1 MTTKPWQIVA
11 LATLCFIQAAHVL
24 NVVVT
29 DLLVRANPPSAAD
42 WADSGTRL
50 VQSHLVD
57 DQGTDLS
64 AVYLYLANS
73 QYVYTIMMVV
83 IFMFGFLLYR
93 GEYLPA
99 VRVTGTIF
107 FLVVLI
113 GEVAAALFYD
123 DGTIVDVYND
133 GTLLETSLVSLLS
146 MGFDALLVVG
156 FISLFFGKSAQWV
169 KSHTD
174 SS

>member
-11 LATLCFIQAAHVL
+11 IATLCFIQAAHVL

-29 DLLVRANPPSAAD
+29 DLLVRANPQSAAD
-42 WADSGTRL
+42 WADQGTRI

-57 DQGTDLS
+57 DRGTNLN
-64 AVYLYLANS
+64 AVYQYLANS

-99 VRVTGTIF
+99 VRITGTIF
-107 FLVVLI
+107 FLVVLV

-146 MGFDALLVVG
+146 TGFDALLVVG

>member
-29 DLLVRANPPSAAD
+29 DLLVRANPQSAAD
-42 WADSGTRL
+42 WADQGTRI

-57 DQGTDLS
+57 DQGTNLN
-64 AVYLYLANS
+64 AVYQYLANS
-73 QYVYTIMMVV
+73 QYV
-83 IFMFGFLLYR
+83 YR

-99 VRVTGTIF
+99 VRITGTIF
-107 FLVVLI
+107 FLVVLV

-146 MGFDALLVVG
+146 TGFDALLVVG